1 MLPET
6 RGHRLAPNL
15 LKKFSQGP
23 LTAEERTIFMT
34 AVEEDSEGSFFG
46 VFFTVAFPVG
56 LDNIMSIYDISK
68 DSDKKWSNIVSST

>member
-46 VFFTVAFPVG
+46 GFLRLHFQLGWT
-56 LDNIMSIYDISK
+56 
-68 DSDKKWSNIVSST
+68 T

>member
-23 LTAEERTIFMT
+23 LTAMERMIFLT
-34 AVEEDSEGSFFG
+34 VVKEDRDRKFFLRL
-46 VFFTVAFPVG
+46 AFPVG
-56 LDNIMSIYDISK
+56 LDDIMSIYDIGK
-68 DSDKKWSNIVSST
+68 DTLPSIVCST